1 MKHFFS
7 LIFLISSSAFL
18 CLGQSEIPGQTT
30 FEAVYGKTVEI
41 DYFKCCFAAY
51 GWHKASEIKFEGVQI
66 QNLQTD
72 DIAFELLQ
80 LGIEP
85 SNAEQY
91 FTTPSGQ
98 IVIVSKEENFKKV
111 YDRFLINLDAK
122 KDK

>member
-7 LIFLISSSAFL
+7 LIFILSSCTYL
-18 CLGQSEIPGQTT
+18 CFSQSDIPGQTV
-30 FEAVYGKTVEI
+30 FEAVFGKSVEL
-41 DYFKCCFAAY
+41 DYKKCCFAAY
-51 GWHKASEIKFEGVQI
+51 GWHKTSKIKFEEVHVQD
-66 QNLQTD
+66 LD
-72 DIAFELLQ
+72 SEDIAFELLQ
-80 LGIEP
+80 LGILP
-85 SNAEQY
+85 IDTEQY